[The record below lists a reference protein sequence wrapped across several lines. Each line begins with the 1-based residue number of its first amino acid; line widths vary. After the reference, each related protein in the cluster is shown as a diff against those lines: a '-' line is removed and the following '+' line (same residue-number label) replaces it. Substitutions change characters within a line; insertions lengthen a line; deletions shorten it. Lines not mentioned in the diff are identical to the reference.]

1 MSLSWFSLVDSPS
14 VSGGFFFGKE
24 AEGGRWKVDKLRRRK
39 VEGIRQRNAANGYE
53 KTVNIFNNERL

>member
-39 VEGIRQRNAANGYE
+39 VEGIRQRNEANGNGKNSQY
-53 KTVNIFNNERL
+53 F